1 MALVS
6 WKRLTG
12 VAGAVLLLTLATG
25 AVRAEA
31 WWDKKW
37 QYRRKVSF
45 DTTDKGANIPGNLA
59 EVPVLVRLHSGNFSF
74 DSAKDDGSDIRFVAS
89 DDKTP
94 LKYHL
99 EKYDRK
105 QGIALFWVKDPQ
117 IAGNSAVDCIWIY
130 YGNSSVQAAEDSGG
144 TYDTAQVA
152 VFHLGEK
159 DGSPKDSTSYKNNAA
174 VFSGAL
180 GNPSIIG
187 NGVKLKGNGEKI
199 VVQRSPSLNFAK
211 GFTFSAWV
219 RMAGPQNDAHLFS
232 WVNGVQSM
240 VVGINGDRAYFRIAT
255 PGKQPISTGGNAALT
270 MNAWHHV
277 AAVAEPNKRMALYVD
292 GREVSSVNLFT
303 ELPAPDSDIA
313 FGGSMQ
319 GNNSFAG
326 DLDEVQLSSVA
337 LPAGWIVAAFTGQ
350 VQDGKLIKVLE
361 EEGGKGGGNLTIHL
375 MQVIAHS
382 VTLDGWLVIGLC
394 TSMLILAAFVFARKV
409 MLLRKIRKGNETF
422 LETFNDLHDPLD
434 IDVERDDME
443 DSTLFRIYRSG
454 LTQIYAW
461 VEKHG
466 NGKEEVAL
474 TRSAMDIFRAALD
487 RASTN
492 EARKLNAW
500 MMVLT
505 LAVSGG
511 PFLGLLG
518 TVWGVMNTF
527 AGLAEAGEANLSAIA
542 PGVASALACTLFGLI
557 LAIPC
562 LFAYSFLANHMK
574 SLNSDTRHF
583 IEEFFLRVE
592 GFHGEE

>member
-1 MALVS
+1 MLFGS
-6 WKRLTG
+6 WKRLAG
-12 VAGAVLLLTLATG
+12 IVGAVLLVTMATG
-25 AVRAEA
+25 AVRADA

-45 DTTDKGANIPGNLA
+45 DTTDKGANIPGSLA
-59 EVPVLVRLHSGNFSF
+59 EIPVLVRLHSGNFSF

-117 IAGNSAVDCIWIY
+117 IAGNSGVDCIWIY
-130 YGNSSVQAAEDSGG
+130 YGNSSAQAAEDSGG
-144 TYDTAQVA
+144 TYDASQVA

-159 DGSPKDSTSYKNNAA
+159 DGSPKDSTSYKNSAA
-174 VFSGAL
+174 AFSGAL
-180 GNPSIIG
+180 ANPSVIG
-187 NGVKLKGNGEKI
+187 NGVKLKGNGDKI

-240 VVGINGDRAYFRIAT
+240 VVGVNGDRAYFRIAT

-270 MNAWHHV
+270 MNAWHQV

-303 ELPAPDSDIA
+303 ELPSPDSDIA

-337 LPAGWIVAAFTGQ
+337 RPAGWITAAFSGQ

-361 EEGGKGGGNLTIHL
+361 EEGGKGGENLTIHL

-394 TSMLILAAFVFARKV
+394 TSMLIVAAFVFARKV
-409 MLLRKIRKGNETF
+409 MLLRKIKQGNRTF

-434 IDVERDDME
+434 IDIERDDME

-454 LTQIYAW
+454 LTQIHAW

-466 NGKEEVAL
+466 KGREEVAL